1 MSLAFVL
8 AEWCS
13 YAVGAIL
20 AGNLWGHL
28 SAWWLLAA
36 IPLGFLSG
44 FLRGVA
50 TAQER
55 KQRGS
60 P

>member
-28 SAWWLLAA
+28 SAWWLLAVL
-36 IPLGFLSG
+36 PLGALSG
-44 FLRGVA
+44 YLRGVA

-55 KQRGS
+55 DRVK
-60 P
+60 PW